1 MSDSVQ
7 LPPAIRAWL
16 PQRTQHWSA
25 PVELPPALP
34 AGKVQRLANGGPF
47 GHLFDGRVDVIDGRV
62 ALEVL
67 ENSRMAGEQ
76 YFRVWED
83 GTIEGLEPAPQIG
96 YGYRDETDRV
106 AAEAAQHAHN
116 RRAYDHLRERG
127 FKGSSST
134 T

>member
-1 MSDSVQ
+1 MSDSLH
-7 LPPAIRAWL
+7 LPAAIRAWL
-16 PQRTQHWSA
+16 PRATKHWSA
-25 PVELPPALP
+25 PVELPSALP
-34 AGKVQRLANGGPF
+34 AGKVQRIASGGPF
-47 GHLFDGRVDVIDGRV
+47 GHLFDARIDVIDGRV

-76 YFRVWED
+76 YYRVWED

-96 YGYRDETDRV
+96 YGYRDEADR
-106 AAEAAQHAHN
+106 ATAEAAYFAHN

-134 T
+134 A

>member
-1 MSDSVQ
+1 MSDSVH
-7 LPPAIRAWL
+7 LSPAIRAWL
-16 PQRTQHWSA
+16 PQATRHWSA
-25 PVELPPALP
+25 PVELPPTLP
-34 AGKVQRLANGGPF
+34 AGQVQRLASGGPF
-47 GHLFDGRVDVIDGRV
+47 GHLFDGRIDVIDGRV

-96 YGYRDETDRV
+96 YGYRDEADR
-106 AAEAAQHAHN
+106 ATAEAAYFAHN